1 MSAKLRV
8 VWWADRQKFHCS
20 HRHCNVTG
28 LGDTPGEAIR
38 NWQFWYNIP
47 Y

>member
-1 MSAKLRV
+1 MNKKLKV
-8 VWWADRQKFHCS
+8 TPMCTGMFMCKHPN
-20 HRHCNVTG
+20 CNV
-28 LGDTPGEAIR
+28 LGFGRTPGEAIR